1 MKKLRLPEK
10 YSHLDLAYLKES
22 LVTNGRTGNQFLRF
36 SLVGSSGVVVN
47 LVVYTL
53 AIYAFHL
60 HYLPAAT
67 LSFLV
72 AMTNNFLL
80 NRHWTFKTHGSS
92 DRGFG
97 GQYFKYFLVTFFG
110 YGVNMALLW
119 VFIDGLHWHKVYSQL
134 VAILVTTLSN
144 FIGSKLWAFKTP

>member
-1 MKKLRLPEK
+1 MKRLKEK
-10 YSHLDLAYLKES
+10 YSHINRAYLRES
-22 LVTNGRTGNQFLRF
+22 LVTSGRTGNQFIRF

-47 LVVYTL
+47 LAVYTL
-53 AIYAFHL
+53 AIYVFNL

-67 LSFLV
+67 LSFMV

-80 NRHWTFKTHGSS
+80 NRYWTFNTHQSAGQ
-92 DRGFG
+92 GFG
-97 GQYFKYFLVTFFG
+97 GQYFKYFLVTLFG

-119 VFIDGLHWHKVYSQL
+119 VFIDGFLWHKVFSQL

-144 FIGSKLWAFKTP
+144 FAGSKLWAFKSRP